1 MTNEITELI
10 NRLEST
16 QIDTESVQIIEI
28 LDKLAD
34 TDPPQ
39 FDQIPLH
46 KPLLNLLNHSS
57 VDVKTKVAKFI
68 AEISKTENQRKQFT
82 DIETL
87 RKLIGSIE
95 NVNLNSNFEY
105 VIQVC
110 RALGNI
116 MFENSDA
123 RDILANISGDK
134 TLVEL
139 LDVRLPDVSETSI
152 QFMKVR
158 CGLISNYLVGGE
170 EIAKRAMDL
179 QILKKIEQTVEL
191 CSNDVENSEDLLL
204 NTLPPLSILTENVQD
219 LNFVPALNQQLV
231 KILSESKNPDIAEMI
246 LDLLLFQAENDDVK
260 LLLAKEGLCETIYKL
275 LEKYKTLANTS
286 EARALMKLACDLVV
300 LILTGDDSMHYLYT
314 ETPLLKYIEDWLDSY
329 DIDLLTTGVLAL
341 GNFAR
346 TDSHC
351 IFMVENNIMKKLL
364 EILSKN
370 NGIDNDMRLQ
380 HALLSALRN
389 LVIPK
394 PNKPAVCEAGLVQTI
409 LPMLEIHQPPV
420 VFKLLGTLRMT
431 VDGQEKLAH
440 ELLQNEKLI
449 KQLVLWSK
457 SSDYANV
464 TGESCRL
471 MAWLV
476 KHAYFRNRD
485 PTQKT
490 PVDLKSLLVFVKV
503 DGAVDSMVSMMCSQH
518 LVMQNEA
525 LIALCIIV
533 AVLNGNRD
541 DVNLDELLVKCELG
555 QRMSEF
561 LAKSSDTMTKEIVEN
576 LQSLMSLLRKSETL
590 ISHLDKHNIDES
602 LKSIPILTEYCTL

>member
-1 MTNEITELI
+1 MVSVDLECRRVQNYQKNEIFY
-10 NRLEST
+10 S
-16 QIDTESVQIIEI
+16 
-28 LDKLAD
+28 
-34 TDPPQ
+34 P
-39 FDQIPLH
+39 
-46 KPLLNLLNHSS
+46 
-57 VDVKTKVAKFI
+57 
-68 AEISKTENQRKQFT
+68 
-82 DIETL
+82 
-87 RKLIGSIE
+87 
-95 NVNLNSNFEY
+95 
-105 VIQVC
+105 
-110 RALGNI
+110 
-116 MFENSDA
+116 
-123 RDILANISGDK
+123 
-134 TLVEL
+134 
-139 LDVRLPDVSETSI
+139 
-152 QFMKVR
+152 
-158 CGLISNYLVGGE
+158 
-170 EIAKRAMDL
+170 
-179 QILKKIEQTVEL
+179 
-191 CSNDVENSEDLLL
+191 
-204 NTLPPLSILTENVQD
+204 
-219 LNFVPALNQQLV
+219 
-231 KILSESKNPDIAEMI
+231 
-246 LDLLLFQAENDDVK
+246 DDVK

-275 LEKYKTLANTS
+275 LEKYKTLASTS

-364 EILSKN
+364 GMFITLQVLFASKQKTISLLSTEILSKN
-370 NGIDNDMRLQ
+370 NGTDNDMRLQ

-394 PNKPAVCEAGLVQTI
+394 PNKSAVIEAGLVETI

-476 KHAYFRNRD
+476 KHAYFRNKD

-490 PVDLKSLLVFVKV
+490 STDLKSLLVFVKV
-503 DGAVDSMVSMMCSQH
+503 DGAVDSMVSMLTSQH

-533 AVLNGNRD
+533 AVLNGKSA
-541 DVNLDELLVKCELG
+541 DVNLDELLIGCELG
-555 QRMSEF
+555 QRLSEF

-576 LQSLMSLLRKSETL
+576 LQSFMSLLRKSEAL
-590 ISHLDKHNIDES
+590 VSHLDKHNIDES